1 MQNILILILITLAVS
16 GCTQEPEKK
25 EPAALTEQ
33 FEREIKPTIKQD
45 TPVMITL
52 RGTVRYKD
60 FEGGFWGLDANNG
73 NKYMPTG
80 LNEALLVDG
89 IVVEVT
95 GTIEEDGNLVT
106 FQQYGKIFKVK
117 ESKIID
123 DSNTR
128 AANSY

>member
-1 MQNILILILITLAVS
+1 MQNILILILITLFVS
-16 GCTQEPEKK
+16 GCTQEAEKK
-25 EPAALTEQ
+25 EPAVLTEQ
-33 FEREIKPTIKQD
+33 FKQEVKPTIKQD
-45 TPVMITL
+45 TPEMITL
-52 RGTVRYKD
+52 RGTVKYKD
-60 FEGGFWGLDANNG
+60 FEGGFWALDANNG

-89 IVVEVT
+89 IIVEVT

-123 DSNTR
+123 DSNSR
-128 AANSY
+128 APNSY